1 VTRDEFTLVHRLRVR
16 WAEVDRQDVV
26 FNGNYFL
33 YFDVVIAEYWRAI
46 GFNYPADLVPLGM
59 DIFAI
64 KAGAEF
70 HGSATYEDELD
81 VACRVSRI
89 GRSSMTFRLGIWR
102 GAEHLT
108 TGELVYVN
116 ADPKTRKSVPWPES
130 LRQAILAYERVKPE
144 DGATR
149 DPG

>member
-1 VTRDEFTLVHRLRVR
+1 MTRDEFTLVYRLRVR

-64 KAGAEF
+64 KATAEF

-81 VACRVSRI
+81 LGCRVSRI
-89 GRSSMTFRLGIWR
+89 GRSSMTFLFGIWR
-102 GAEHLT
+102 GAAHLT
-108 TGELVYVN
+108 TGELIYVN
-116 ADPKTRKSVPWPES
+116 ADLATRQSAAWPAF
-130 LRQAILAYERVKPE
+130 LREKILAFERTKPE
-144 DGATR
+144 LVGSAPD
-149 DPG
+149 

>member
-1 VTRDEFTLVHRLRVR
+1 
-16 WAEVDRQDVV
+16 
-26 FNGNYFL
+26 
-33 YFDVVIAEYWRAI
+33 
-46 GFNYPADLVPLGM
+46 M

-64 KAGAEF
+64 KATAEF

-89 GRSSMTFRLGIWR
+89 GRSSMIFRLEIWR

-116 ADPKTRKSVPWPES
+116 ADLKTRKSAPWPES
-130 LRQAILAYERVKPE
+130 LRQAILAYERVRPE
-144 DGATR
+144 DGST
-149 DPG
+149 PGSGGKQANPGR